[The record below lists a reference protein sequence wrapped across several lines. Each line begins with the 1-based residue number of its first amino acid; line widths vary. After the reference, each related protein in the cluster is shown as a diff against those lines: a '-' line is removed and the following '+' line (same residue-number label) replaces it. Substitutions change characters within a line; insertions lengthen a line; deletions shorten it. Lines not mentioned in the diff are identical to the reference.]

1 VEVTVTAS
9 TGAKVAVWREQ
20 ELFSAR
26 RACTL
31 EPTQT
36 CLPVDL
42 FEVIAD
48 LTGLNLDDDGDSS
61 EAVWLAA
68 EAVRV
73 LRTMPTERSDLASS
87 LELDRGGPERRLI

>member
-9 TGAKVAVWREQ
+9 TGAKVVVWREQ

-26 RACTL
+26 RASTF
-31 EPTQT
+31 EPSQT

-48 LTGLNLDDDGDSS
+48 LAGLNLDDDGDSS

-73 LRTMPTERSDLASS
+73 LRAMPTERSKATASWG
-87 LELDRGGPERRLI
+87 LDRDGPERWSV